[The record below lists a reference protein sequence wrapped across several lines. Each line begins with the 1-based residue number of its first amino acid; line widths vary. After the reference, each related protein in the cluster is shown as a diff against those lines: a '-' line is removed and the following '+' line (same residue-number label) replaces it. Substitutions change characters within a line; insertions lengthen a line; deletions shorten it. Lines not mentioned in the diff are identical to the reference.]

1 MRVSTAAVAAA
12 LGAAA
17 MLASTAG
24 TATAAPADPV
34 GGHGKHTVSLD
45 GAQEV
50 PGPGDPDGSGVFKY
64 QIKHRTLCYKLSVQ
78 NIAPP
83 TAAHIHFGQSDE
95 AGPIAVL
102 LNTPPADGTSKG
114 CIRAQ
119 RTQTPENADQVLTRW
134 ELDGI
139 KRNPFFFYVN
149 VHNAEFPAGA
159 VRGNL

>member
-1 MRVSTAAVAAA
+1 MRVSTAAVAAV

-17 MLASTAG
+17 LSTSAAG
-24 TATAAPADPV
+24 TATAAVADPA
-34 GGHGKHTVSLD
+34 GGHGKNTVRL
-45 GAQEV
+45 GGEQEV

-64 QIKHRTLCYKLSVQ
+64 MIKNDRLCYKLSVR

-83 TAAHIHFGQSDE
+83 TAAHLHFGQRGE
-95 AGPIAVL
+95 AGPIAVQL
-102 LNTPPADGTSKG
+102 KIPPQDGSSSA

-119 RTQTPENADQVLTRW
+119 RTQTPQNASRVLTRW
-134 ELDGI
+134 ELDGV

-159 VRGNL
+159 VRGRL